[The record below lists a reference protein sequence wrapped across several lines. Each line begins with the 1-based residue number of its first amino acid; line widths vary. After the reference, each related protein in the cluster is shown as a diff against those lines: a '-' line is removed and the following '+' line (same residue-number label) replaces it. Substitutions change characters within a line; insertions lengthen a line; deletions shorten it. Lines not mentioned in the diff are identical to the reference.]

1 MEGDAIASPIYAFG
15 AIGWQSMGTAFEIQT
30 QYIRTGSTCQLWKYE
45 KCCSFLFVSGHF
57 RIIHKRHAEILRS
70 CSLRQQ
76 LRRYHQPLTG
86 GIGYIIAPATGRK
99 GQNDII
105 DLFPV
110 VRREQR
116 SIKVKSQSAALSDV
130 RLWGKTAA
138 FAAWPYVSHFLH
150 RQRKV
155 TICALVQFASGL
167 NVVLVVPLVMS
178 SLTAHR
184 TASA

>member
-1 MEGDAIASPIYAFG
+1 MRQPLTTMTSSFVAEWNDRSMKLYHEWKVMPSPPLSMRSE
-15 AIGWQSMGTAFEIQT
+15 QSDCKAWGTAFEIQT

-45 KCCSFLFVSGHF
+45 KCCSFLFVSGYF
-57 RIIHKRHAEILRS
+57 RIIHKRHVEILRS

-110 VRREQR
+110 ERREQR
-116 SIKVKSQSAALSDV
+116 SI
-130 RLWGKTAA
+130 R
-138 FAAWPYVSHFLH
+138 
-150 RQRKV
+150 
-155 TICALVQFASGL
+155 
-167 NVVLVVPLVMS
+167 VLK
-178 SLTAHR
+178 
-184 TASA
+184 